1 MKYPLGWS
9 STGCTLG
16 CENDSS
22 VKTEKPLLVW
32 IKKMLR
38 NRSRHLLTGY
48 VMYQAVG
55 KISRILKFTLK
66 TRYTK
71 RVRPIM
77 LKVHTFLMVLPNLTD
92 NFIDKRLYCGNNSIN
107 FSSTI
112 SAICC
117 LSFLSF
123 FTSCWFNINISRT
136 GKQNLLFA
144 YVLPDL
150 FTAFVYKMSTDKTF
164 LLVYSEMQLCQTHGY

>member
-1 MKYPLGWS
+1 MFEWNIHWVGHQQDVRS
-9 STGCTLG
+9 G
-16 CENDSS
+16 
-22 VKTEKPLLVW
+22 VKMTKALLVW
-32 IKKMLR
+32 IKKILQ

-71 RVRPIM
+71 RVRTI
-77 LKVHTFLMVLPNLTD
+77 
-92 NFIDKRLYCGNNSIN
+92 I

-117 LSFLSF
+117 SSFLSF
-123 FTSCWFNINISRT
+123 LTSCLLNINISRT
-136 GKQNLLFA
+136 GKQNLLFT

-164 LLVYSEMQLCQTHGY
+164 LLVYSEMQICQTHGW

>member
-16 CENDSS
+16 RENDSS

-55 KISRILKFTLK
+55 KISHVLTDIEIYIKNQGHQQGQTSNAISSHFSH
-66 TRYTK
+66 
-71 RVRPIM
+71 I
-77 LKVHTFLMVLPNLTD
+77 LPNLTD
-92 NFIDKRLYCGNNSIN
+92 SFIDKRLYCGNNSIN
-107 FSSTI
+107 FPQLFMLSTGH
-112 SAICC
+112 
-117 LSFLSF
+117 LFFDFLHPV
-123 FTSCWFNINISRT
+123 C
-136 GKQNLLFA
+136 
-144 YVLPDL
+144 
-150 FTAFVYKMSTDKTF
+150 
-164 LLVYSEMQLCQTHGY
+164 

>member
-16 CENDSS
+16 CENDSI
-22 VKTEKPLLVW
+22 VKPEKPLLVW
-32 IKKMLR
+32 IKKMLG

-55 KISRILKFTLK
+55 KISHVLTDIEIYIKNQGHQKGQTNNAKSSHFS
-66 TRYTK
+66 
-71 RVRPIM
+71 
-77 LKVHTFLMVLPNLTD
+77 HVLPNLTD

-117 LSFLSF
+117 LSFF
-123 FTSCWFNINISRT
+123 VIFYI
-136 GKQNLLFA
+136 LF
-144 YVLPDL
+144 VK
-150 FTAFVYKMSTDKTF
+150 YK
-164 LLVYSEMQLCQTHGY
+164 H

>member
-1 MKYPLGWS
+1 
-9 STGCTLG
+9 
-16 CENDSS
+16 
-22 VKTEKPLLVW
+22 
-32 IKKMLR
+32 
-38 NRSRHLLTGY
+38 
-48 VMYQAVG
+48 MYQAVG
-55 KISRILKFTLK
+55 KISRILNFTFK

-77 LKVHTFLMVLPNLTD
+77 LKVHTFLMVLPNLTN

-123 FTSCWFNINISRT
+123 FTSCLLNLNISRT

-164 LLVYSEMQLCQTHGY
+164 LLVYSEMQLCQTHGC